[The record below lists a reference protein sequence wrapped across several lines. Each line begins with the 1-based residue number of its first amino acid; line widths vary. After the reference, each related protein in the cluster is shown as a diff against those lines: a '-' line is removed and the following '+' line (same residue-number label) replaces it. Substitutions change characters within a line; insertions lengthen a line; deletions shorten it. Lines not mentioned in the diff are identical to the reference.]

1 MNARI
6 LATISLSSLF
16 TVALAAC
23 GPDKPADA
31 PQGAQT
37 SGANG
42 AQPASNDATATDGK
56 ARFDAAKATPLA
68 AAGGAQDDKLGHG
81 LVDTAAWLDKDLK
94 PEGSYVHATL
104 AEKGKAHVDVTL
116 KAGKCYAFIGFAN
129 LATIVDYDLTVMKAP
144 GVIVATDDD
153 DDSTPTI
160 GKQLTC
166 PTEDTAYTVELMADK
181 GAGDAAFQLFSKAK

>member
-1 MNARI
+1 MNVRI
-6 LATISLSSLF
+6 IATLSLSSLLS
-16 TVALAAC
+16 LAAC

-31 PQGAQT
+31 PTGAQT

-42 AQPASNDATATDGK
+42 AAAAKDAPPGDAAGK
-56 ARFDAAKATPLA
+56 ARFDGAKASPLA
-68 AAGGAQDDKLGHG
+68 TTGGGQDDKLGHG

-94 PEGSYVHATL
+94 PEGSYVKATL

-129 LATIVDYDLTVMKAP
+129 LATIVDYDLTVLKAP
-144 GVIVATDDD
+144 GVIVAQDDD

-160 GKQLTC
+160 GKQLVC
-166 PTEDTAYTVELMADK
+166 PTEDTAYTVEMLADK
-181 GAGDAAFQLFSKAK
+181 GAGDAAFQVFSKAK